1 MSKKQNPTRHFRRDT
16 KYFFKYRI
24 TWNDRRDW
32 YVPCCQC
39 IHFIGEDGSELD
51 GDYSPA
57 WCNKKCTP
65 IKETKA
71 AKRPKC
77 FHGKYFHRVKQRKLK

>member
-1 MSKKQNPTRHFRRDT
+1 MSKRRNPTRHFRRDT
-16 KYFFKYRI
+16 KYYFKYHI

-32 YVPCCQC
+32 MIPCCHC
-39 IHFIGEDGSELD
+39 IHLIGEDGSELY

-57 WCNKKCTP
+57 WCNKKCKP
-65 IKETKA
+65 IREIKT

-77 FHGKYFHRVKQRKLK
+77 FRGKWL

>member
-1 MSKKQNPTRHFRRDT
+1 MSKKRNPTRHFRRDT

-32 YVPCCQC
+32 VISCCRC
-39 IHFIGEDGSELD
+39 IHFIGEDGSEYD

-57 WCNKKCTP
+57 WCNKKCKP
-65 IKETKA
+65 IRENKT

-77 FHGKYFHRVKQRKLK
+77 FRGKWF